1 MSLRQ
6 LQVTVPKGSGKKVC
20 ELFTEHGVKNVTL
33 MKAAPRDPTELVIA
47 TLPTGAVEDVI
58 QALKKL
64 LKLKSPDD
72 GVISLLEVRATIPE
86 LEPSEVRDQAA
97 REELYNTMVGAS
109 RLDKNFILLMA
120 IATVI
125 AAMGLLR
132 DNNAY
137 IIGSMIV
144 APLLGPAVA
153 MAFATVLGDTRLFY
167 RSTRTEL
174 AGLGLA
180 VVCATFI
187 GLFSGVDLSAD
198 MPREIAVRMS
208 PSAVDVGLAIG
219 GGIAAALTQL
229 TGLSAALVG
238 VMIAIALLPP
248 AAVVGLG
255 IAHLKPVV
263 VSGAFLLLAINL
275 VCINIAG
282 TVTFALKGVRPAN
295 WYWKRKAGQQVR
307 GRLLIWVALLVLLVA
322 AVIAQ
327 QLLTGSN

>member
-6 LQVTVPKGSGKKVC
+6 LQVTVPKGRGAKVC
-20 ELFTEHGVKNVTL
+20 ALLSERGIQNVTL
-33 MKAAPRDPTELVIA
+33 MKAAPRDPTELVMA
-47 TLPTGAVEDVI
+47 TLPTGAVEGTI
-58 QALKKL
+58 EALKKL
-64 LKLKSPDD
+64 LKLRTPED

-86 LEPSEVRDQAA
+86 LEPDEVRDQAA
-97 REELYNTMVGAS
+97 REELYNTMLGAC
-109 RLDKNFILLMA
+109 RLDTNFVLLLV

-132 DNNAY
+132 DDTAY

-153 MAFATVLGDTRLFY
+153 MCFATVLGDTHLFW

-174 AGLGLA
+174 AGLAIA
-180 VVCATFI
+180 VGASALI
-187 GLFSGVDLSAD
+187 GLFFSPTVT
-198 MPREIAVRMS
+198 REMAARMS
-208 PSAVDVGLAIG
+208 PAAVDVGLAIG

-255 IAHLKPVV
+255 IAQRNPAMFA
-263 VSGAFLLLAINL
+263 GAFLLLAINL

-282 TVTFALKGVRPAN
+282 TVTFRLKGIHPAH
-295 WYWKRKAGQQVR
+295 WYWKRKADQQLR
-307 GRLLIWVALLVLLVA
+307 GRLLIWGVLLVLLLA
-322 AVIAQ
+322 ALAGYRMV
-327 QLLTGSN
+327 LGPG